1 VTALITIIMHVRCAQ
16 YVRFLKNTVSG
27 SKITKIAKIEI
38 KDKKQKHAF
47 ALTHE
52 IFI

>member
-1 VTALITIIMHVRCAQ
+1 MHVRCAK

-27 SKITKIAKIEI
+27 PKITKIAKIEMN
-38 KDKKQKHAF
+38 DKKQKHAL
-47 ALTHE
+47 ALTHG

>member
-1 VTALITIIMHVRCAQ
+1 MHVRCAQ

-27 SKITKIAKIEI
+27 PKTTKMEKIEM
-38 KDKKQKHAF
+38 KDKKQKHAL